1 MTTIPASTSPTVE
14 LTGSQLAAVAR
25 LHHAIR
31 DHAAAAVLVGPA
43 GAGKSTALAHLEPL
57 VAGRPHRVVDDAHLL
72 PQQAIEE
79 IAREVASGRG
89 ATVILAGQ
97 GRLLSLVARDTRLES
112 AICLRAVVG
121 AMERRES
128 RTLASRILGEG
139 DGAEARVAPE
149 ALETIHEI
157 AGGMPRG
164 VVALAR
170 LAKILLDENPDIT
183 LDAADVE
190 ALHQRLALTAA

>member
-1 MTTIPASTSPTVE
+1 MTTIPASTSPPVE

-31 DHAAAAVLVGPA
+31 DRAAAAVLVGPA
-43 GAGKSTALAHLEPL
+43 GAGTSTVLAHLGPL
-57 VAGRPHRVVDDAHLL
+57 VAAQPHRVVDDAHLL
-72 PQQAIEE
+72 SQQALEE
-79 IAREVASGRG
+79 IASEIASGRG
-89 ATVILAGQ
+89 PTVILAGQ

-121 AMERRES
+121 AMAPRES
-128 RTLASRILGEG
+128 RTLAAEILGEAG
-139 DGAEARVAPE
+139 EAEPRVAPE
-149 ALETIHEI
+149 AFVTIHEI
-157 AGGMPRG
+157 ACGMPRG

-170 LAKILLDENPDIT
+170 LAKILLDEQPDMT

-190 ALHQRLALTAA
+190 ALHRRLTLTAA